1 MKLAKRLPL
10 LITALVFVI
19 TVCMGIVSYR
29 IADDA
34 IYKVACDSMIN
45 EAKTCAAMMKM
56 KIAAELGTLQ
66 SLADRIRV
74 RSFDWASQQSALLTE
89 VTNQGY
95 LDMAVVDMDGTAH
108 YIKELTT
115 ASLGDRDYV
124 KSAFAGKQAIS
135 DVLISRVIGKP
146 VVMLATPITVSDTDK
161 TVKQVLIARREG
173 SIFNDIFGSIERTG
187 YVYMINEQGTIISHN
202 NLDLV
207 MNQVNPIEA
216 AKTDPAVASLG
227 RFISQVLVE
236 KQTVG
241 EYTFEGKRLNA
252 ATTSVPDMGWF
263 VIIAIETSVLLE
275 HLNTLVLFTIIF
287 VVGFLGIGLV
297 IAIIIG
303 RSVAKPLE
311 KIQPILADI
320 SDGDLTQRLDVSS
333 KDEIGDMAEKFNA
346 SVNSLAS
353 LLSKTVD
360 TASRIQEIADELSES
375 MKSAS
380 NSVEYISGNIVE
392 IKETTVDQTASVTE
406 THAMVTQIKS
416 HTEHLNTSVEQ
427 QSQSMGQSSTA
438 IEEMAAN
445 IKSVVDIL
453 RKNTASMDAL
463 LVASEA
469 GKESIQKMSNI
480 MKVLEQDSEGIIE
493 ASAMIQRIASQTNL
507 LAMNAAIEAAH
518 AGEIGKGFAVVAD
531 EIRKLAENSA
541 TQSKSIKSVLTTL
554 KNQISI
560 ASNLSIDSQE
570 RFSLIV
576 SLIDTVRT
584 QEAGIKNAMDEQTI
598 GSKQILDVIRDINVI
613 TSEVKGSSNEMMGA
627 SAEILT
633 DMNRVSAGAI
643 QMNAKMEKIE
653 SSAADVSANID
664 KLNTIIQETKELVD
678 RLLDDVSQFKT

>member
-19 TVCMGIVSYR
+19 TVCLGFVSYS
-29 IADDA
+29 IANNA
-34 IYKVACDSMIN
+34 IRKIAYDSMTN
-45 EAKTCAAMMKM
+45 EAKTCAVMMKT
-56 KIAAELGTLQ
+56 KIASELGALQ
-66 SLADRIRV
+66 SLADRIQV
-74 RSFDWASQQSALLTE
+74 RSFDWASQQSALVTE
-89 VTNQGY
+89 VTKQGY

-115 ASLGDRDYV
+115 ANLGDRDYI
-124 KSAFAGKQAIS
+124 KSTFAGKQAIS

-146 VVMLATPITVSDTDK
+146 VVMLSAPIIVSDTDK
-161 TVKQVLIARREG
+161 TVKQALIARREA
-173 SIFNDIFGSIERTG
+173 SIFNDIFASIERTG
-187 YVYMINEQGTIISHN
+187 YVYMINEQGTIISHDN
-202 NLDLV
+202 VDLV
-207 MNQVNPIEA
+207 MNQFNPIEA

-227 RFISQVLVE
+227 RFISQALAE
-236 KQTVG
+236 RQIVG
-241 EYTFEGKRLNA
+241 EYTFEGKRLSA
-252 ATTSVPDMGWF
+252 VTMSVPDMGWS
-263 VIIAIETSVLLE
+263 VIVAIETSVLLE
-275 HLNTLVLFTIIF
+275 HLNTLVLFIIIF

-311 KIQPILADI
+311 DIQPILADI
-320 SDGDLTQRLDVSS
+320 SNGDLTQRLTVSS
-333 KDEIGDMAEKFNA
+333 KDEIGDLAEKFNA
-346 SVNSLAS
+346 SINSLAG
-353 LLSKTVD
+353 LLSKTVN
-360 TASRIQEIADELSES
+360 TVSRIQGIADELSES

-380 NSVEYISGNIVE
+380 RSVEYISGNIVE

-427 QSQSMGQSSTA
+427 QSQSMGHSSTA
-438 IEEMAAN
+438 IEEMAAS

-463 LVASEA
+463 LVASES

-480 MKVLEQDSEGIIE
+480 MKILERDSEGIIE
-493 ASAMIQRIASQTNL
+493 ASVMIQRIASQTNL

-541 TQSKSIKSVLTTL
+541 TQSKSIKSVLTAL

-560 ASNLSIDSQE
+560 ANNLSIDSQE

-584 QEAGIKNAMDEQTI
+584 QEAGIRNAMDEQTT
-598 GSKQILDVIRDINVI
+598 GSNQILDVIRDMNVI

-643 QMNAKMEKIE
+643 QMNAKMDKIE
-653 SSAADVSANID
+653 SSASDVSANID